1 MLWLYM
7 HHVAVQVDAVPAAS
21 DNSRVCT
28 LQVGDG
34 RLPDVVRGRIAGN
47 DRPNADFIAATSRH
61 RAAVVV
67 PSLPFA
73 GSK

>member
-1 MLWLYM
+1 MLWLHM
-7 HHVAVQVDAVPAAS
+7 HHVAMQINAAAATIN
-21 DNSRVCT
+21 NSRVCT

-73 GSK
+73 HGK